1 MAVKKAL
8 NRVPAKMGRPTLYKP
23 EFCEQVIAL
32 GKQGKSI
39 TQMAAKLE
47 VDKASLLKWKNEKD
61 DFSTALRVALTY
73 SQDWWEDKAQTGLID
88 RNFNAALWKHC
99 VTSRFREDY
108 AEKREEGPSITIVT
122 NSAVDVRQLD
132 ADSRDA
138 LRMALMSAGKTIEH
152 DPGER

>member
-8 NRVPAKMGRPTLYKP
+8 NRVPAKMGRPSVYRP

>member
-8 NRVPAKMGRPTLYKP
+8 NRVPAKMGRPSVYKP

-47 VDKASLLKWKNEKD
+47 VDKASLLKWKDEKD

-108 AEKREEGPSITIVT
+108 AEKREEGPQITIVT